1 MCKGPG
7 ACVRE
12 KETVEET
19 IRPCDLI
26 FRIFYFKITSNCFF
40 FFLILFK
47 MKCKG
52 VGAGWFSL
60 DLENR
65 KKNPKGALS
74 PQMGPSDPLTATRQR
89 RMVPSG
95 F

>member
-1 MCKGPG
+1 
-7 ACVRE
+7 
-12 KETVEET
+12 
-19 IRPCDLI
+19 
-26 FRIFYFKITSNCFF
+26 
-40 FFLILFK
+40 

-89 RMVPSG
+89 SMVPSG